1 MTYTRCQS
9 GQEHGTYRT
18 GYGYHVDDLGEGDL
32 QSDIDDVIRVLHWP
46 QGVGVVGEQVSHQ
59 LLSKA
64 TMSSKVHYTERM
76 LVLSRKPSLESIPH

>member
-1 MTYTRCQS
+1 MGC
-9 GQEHGTYRT
+9 
-18 GYGYHVDDLGEGDL
+18 GYHVNDLGEGDL

-64 TMSSKVHYTERM
+64 TMSSKVH
-76 LVLSRKPSLESIPH
+76 